1 MKRKVSQ
8 KKINR
13 KKKIGSMKGQY
24 KKGVGDKYNI
34 LVGFKMCIWGIRKR
48 GDGSEINISIYYV

>member
-1 MKRKVSQ
+1 MKRKASQ

-24 KKGVGDKYNI
+24 KKGMGDKHNT
-34 LVGFKMCIWGIRKR
+34 LAGSKTCIWGIRKR
-48 GDGSEINISIYYV
+48 GDGSETNISIYHV

>member
-1 MKRKVSQ
+1 MKRKASQ

-24 KKGVGDKYNI
+24 KKGVGDKHNT
-34 LVGFKMCIWGIRKR
+34 LAGSKMCIWGIRKR
-48 GDGSEINISIYYV
+48 GDGSETNISIYHV